1 MSNIDTYAQLETHND
16 LLEAVINQVN
26 KDFGSSEIEL
36 KWDSNTDNPFNAF
49 ISEAEGVVE
58 HLLLTN
64 ISFLKSA
71 LYRMDVFE
79 SKLRMA
85 WTLDHKDQ
93 VKRITE
99 LILNRALQKLLTRKM
114 YQQK

>member
-1 MSNIDTYAQLETHND
+1 MSNIDTYAQLELHND
-16 LLEAVINQVN
+16 LLQAVIDQVN

-36 KWDSNTDNPFNAF
+36 KWDADSSNPFNEF
-49 ISEAEGVVE
+49 VSQAESIVE

-64 ISFLKSA
+64 TTFLKSA

-93 VKRITE
+93 VKRVTE
-99 LILNRALQKLLTRKM
+99 LILNRALQKVLTRRM
-114 YQQK
+114 YKQK